1 MSGNAQLAESLF
13 YESTASSAEPATPKA
28 AAYPNFHGA
37 FNAPPER
44 KWQIEV
50 QSRLLK
56 YVKMQKGWDSYD
68 APPVGWDTGMF
79 VLSVLNDVMRT
90 RTPIPQVVPSAGG
103 GVQLEWHQKGI
114 DLELHIA
121 GPYQC
126 ELWFQDH
133 QRPNDPPGSIE
144 LTDNFSALLK
154 PIELLTTR

>member
-1 MSGNAQLAESLF
+1 MPSVSAQRVDNTFSEN
-13 YESTASSAEPATPKA
+13 STSSAQSRQ
-28 AAYPNFHGA
+28 YLNFRRIYD
-37 FNAPPER
+37 APPER

-50 QSRLLK
+50 QNHLLK
-56 YVKMQKGWDSYD
+56 YVKMPPGWDSYG
-68 APPVGWDTGMF
+68 APVVGWDTGMF
-79 VLSVLNDVMRT
+79 ALSVLNDVMRP
-90 RTPIPQVVPSAGG
+90 RTPIPQVVPSAAG

-121 GPYQC
+121 GPYEC

-133 QRPNDPPGSIE
+133 HRPHEPPISLE